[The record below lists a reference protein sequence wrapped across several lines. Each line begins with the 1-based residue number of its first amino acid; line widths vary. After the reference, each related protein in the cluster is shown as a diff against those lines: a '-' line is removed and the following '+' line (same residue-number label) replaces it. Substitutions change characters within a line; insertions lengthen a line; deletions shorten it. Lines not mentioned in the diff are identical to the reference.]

1 MAILGKSRSFPAAVA
16 LLAAAML
23 SGCAAPGYCGRDCV
37 SGDLATRTGHDLGPG
52 SCPFEI
58 ALPELANLD
67 DGLSEDE
74 AAAIGLWNNPGFQE
88 LLADLYITR
97 ADLIQA
103 HQLTNPQLTTMI
115 PTGVKQWELALLVPV
130 DVLVLRPKR
139 VLAAE
144 LESQRVA
151 ERLVQDGLN
160 VVRDVRLAY
169 VDLRL
174 AEAQARLSQE
184 VRERLAELARIAEAR
199 LNRGAAS
206 ELEIAPI
213 RLEARSWQERAARA
227 AQDEELARQRLRYQ
241 LGLALLDDPVQL
253 GPEEEALPP
262 QSVNV
267 EQLVSEAVDS
277 RPDVRAA
284 DLAIEAAAQ
293 RHRLAYFDYFNIA
306 AILPDLNG
314 KGEKGFEA
322 GPGLQMNLPLF
333 HHNQGAKARTAAEAL
348 RLERQL
354 VRMRDSAALEVRQAA
369 IRLAQAEQSHA
380 QWQDEIGP
388 RAKTAADSAR
398 KALAEDGTP
407 LLTVLETTRQWQT
420 ARQRELETAAEVRRA
435 WAELERSVGRKLRDR
450 QTATAETVP

>member
-1 MAILGKSRSFPAAVA
+1 MRIEQ
-16 LLAAAML
+16 
-23 SGCAAPGYCGRDCV
+23 
-37 SGDLATRTGHDLGPG
+37 DLGPG

-58 ALPELANLD
+58 ALPELANFE

-130 DVLVLRPKR
+130 DVLVLRPRR
-139 VLAAE
+139 VSAAQ

-169 VDLRL
+169 VDLHL
-174 AEAQARLSQE
+174 AEAQARWSQE
-184 VRERLAELARIAEAR
+184 VLERLSELARIAETR
-199 LNRGAAS
+199 VNRGAAS

-213 RLEARSWQERAARA
+213 RLEARAGQERAGRA
-227 AQDEELARQRLRYQ
+227 AQDQELARERLRYQ
-241 LGLALLDDPVQL
+241 LGLALLNDPVQL
-253 GPEEEALPP
+253 AQDEEPP
-262 QSVNV
+262 PMTVSV
-267 EQLVSEAVDS
+267 EELVSEAVES
-277 RPDVRAA
+277 RPDVRAV

-293 RHRLAYFDYFNIA
+293 RHRLAYFDYFGIA

-348 RLERQL
+348 RLERQF
-354 VRMRDSAALEVRQAA
+354 VRLRDSAALEVRQAA

-380 QWQDEIGP
+380 QWRDEIVP
-388 RAKTAADSAR
+388 RAQAAADSAR
-398 KALAEDGTP
+398 KAMGEDGTP
-407 LLTVLETTRQWQT
+407 LLTVLETTRQWQI
-420 ARQRELETAAEVRRA
+420 ARQRELETAADVRRA
-435 WAELERSVGRKLRDR
+435 LAELERSVGRKLRDR
-450 QTATAETVP
+450 QATTAESEP